1 MCTVSFLPTR
11 RGFLLAMNRDELKS
25 RPQGL
30 APRRHKA
37 GSRLCLYPSEP
48 GGGSW
53 TGVNEAG
60 LALTLINWYEKPQRD
75 RSLCVSRGI
84 VVPHLLALGD
94 LMHLNARIAELPL
107 SRINPFRLIAISF
120 REGAVREWRWDGA
133 GLTPK
138 RHGWKRRHWFS
149 SSHDEALANRKRAA
163 AVKEAAQA
171 ASVETPSW
179 LRRLHRSHRTARGA
193 FSICMH
199 RDDAQTVS
207 YTEIAATARGAEMRH
222 ASGAPCTAKRGQP
235 RLLSFAGEAWMNQP
249 R

>member
-30 APRRHKA
+30 APRPRKA

-48 GGGSW
+48 SGGSW

-60 LALTLINWYEKPQRD
+60 LALALINWYEKPQRD
-75 RSLCVSRGI
+75 RSLCISRGI
-84 VVPHLLALGD
+84 VVPHLLAFAD
-94 LMHLNARIAELPL
+94 LTRIDAGIVELPL

-120 REGAVREWRWDGA
+120 RESAIREWRWDGA
-133 GLTPK
+133 VLTSK
-138 RHGWKRRHWFS
+138 RRGWKRRHWFS
-149 SSHDEALANRKRAA
+149 SGLDEALANRKRAA
-163 AVKEAAQA
+163 VTKEAAEA
-171 ASVETPSW
+171 ASAETPAW
-179 LRRLHRSHRTARGA
+179 LRRLHRSHRAERGV

-199 RDDAQTVS
+199 RDDAETVS

-235 RLLSFAGEAWMNQP
+235 RLLSFAGEAGMNQP